1 MSKRIASRAVSRAG
15 WLAAGLLLALA
26 GLAAWSWPRLN
37 WRAQLVGRKI
47 QGEFSLVSWSTVARC
62 LYPHRYRPRES
73 PERRP
78 ALRAQIHPQAQGDP
92 PCPVQLSTPV
102 GSFWTRQGEED
113 LIAHLLGEQLDDHIY
128 QRDPVAVRTGDVV
141 LDVGGHLG
149 TFTRIALRQ
158 GARLVVAFE
167 PEPVNRSCFQ
177 RTFQNEIAEKRVA
190 LVEAA
195 AWSEP
200 GELKFTL
207 WSGNSAGGS
216 SVLTH
221 PGSTV
226 AVPAV
231 TIDDTV
237 ERLGLKRVDFIKLD
251 IEGAERHALRGARRT
266 LARFGP
272 RVVACVYHSFDDPLV
287 VPQRILEA
295 RPSYHWFATWSQ
307 AYFY

>member
-1 MSKRIASRAVSRAG
+1 MGRRTG
-15 WLAAGLLLALA
+15 WLAAGLLLALV
-26 GLAAWSWPRLN
+26 GLTAWFWPRLN
-37 WRAQLVGRKI
+37 WRAQLVHRKI
-47 QGEFSLVSWSTVARC
+47 QGEFSLVSWSEVAHC

-73 PERRP
+73 PVGRS
-78 ALRAQIHPQAQGDP
+78 ALRGQIRPQAEGDP
-92 PCPVQLSTPV
+92 PCPVQLSTPI
-102 GSFWTRQGEED
+102 GSFWARRGEED
-113 LIAHLLGEQLDDHIY
+113 LFAHLLGEQLEDHIY
-128 QRDPVAVRTGDVV
+128 QRDPVTVRPGDVV

-177 RTFQNEIAEKRVA
+177 RTFQSEIAEKRVV

-200 GELKFTL
+200 GELKFTI
-207 WSGNSAGGS
+207 WPDNSAGAS

-221 PGSTV
+221 PGSSV

-237 ERLGLKRVDFIKLD
+237 DRLGLERVDFIKLD

-272 RVVACVYHSFDDPLV
+272 RVVACVYHLFDDPLV

-295 RPSYHWFATWSQ
+295 RPSYQKFTTWSQ